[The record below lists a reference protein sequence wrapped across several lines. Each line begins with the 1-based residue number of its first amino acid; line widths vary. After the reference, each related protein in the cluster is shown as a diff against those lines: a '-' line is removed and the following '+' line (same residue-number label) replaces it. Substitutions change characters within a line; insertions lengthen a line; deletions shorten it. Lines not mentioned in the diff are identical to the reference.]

1 MESVDRGQQRWPRV
15 CNRRCGIIFLNTLR
29 LRVSF
34 SSTFLVH
41 ARAIQVSTGCI
52 GFWDGKCLR
61 FTVSFTL
68 PQRSLI
74 LFRGAKLTLILL
86 RASGFSST
94 EGGLHFWSL
103 WLTTRELWDL
113 FLKWEVEVNF
123 VCVQGIEVQ
132 GIARSAQCRLK
143 LFFTLYNQKLQR
155 QSWKARWVVK
165 EERLSIQN
173 VWVSD
178 AGFYLAM

>member
-1 MESVDRGQQRWPRV
+1 MESVDRGQQCWPRV
-15 CNRRCGIIFLNTLR
+15 CNRWCGIIFLNTLR

-34 SSTFLVH
+34 SSMFLVH

-52 GFWDGKCLR
+52 GFWDGKCLH

-86 RASGFSST
+86 RASRFSST

-113 FLKWEVEVNF
+113 FIKWEVEVNF

-132 GIARSAQCRLK
+132 GIARSAQCQLK
-143 LFFTLYNQKLQR
+143 LLFTLCNQKLQH
-155 QSWKARWVVK
+155 QS
-165 EERLSIQN
+165 
-173 VWVSD
+173 
-178 AGFYLAM
+178 